1 MSSLEKASRGSTD
14 LCAKRTVSGSV
25 QCCPVP
31 GHEAIDTNWHT
42 VGCGISSLENFSSC
56 LDMALDTALD
66 TLLLV
71 ALLEQGWAWQT

>member
-14 LCAKRTVSGSV
+14 LCAKRTV

-56 LDMALDTALD
+56 LDVALGTALDTALD

-71 ALLEQGWAWQT
+71 ALLE

>member
-1 MSSLEKASRGSTD
+1 MSNLEKASRGSTD
-14 LCAKRTVSGSV
+14 LCAKRTV

-56 LDMALDTALD
+56 LDMALGTALD
-66 TLLLV
+66 SLLLV
-71 ALLEQGWAWQT
+71 ALLE

>member
-14 LCAKRTVSGSV
+14 LCAKRTV

-56 LDMALDTALD
+56 LDMALGTALD

>member
-14 LCAKRTVSGSV
+14 LCAKRTV

-71 ALLEQGWAWQT
+71 ALLE

>member
-1 MSSLEKASRGSTD
+1 MSNLEKASRGSTD
-14 LCAKRTVSGSV
+14 LCAKRTV

-56 LDMALDTALD
+56 LDMALGTALD

>member
-71 ALLEQGWAWQT
+71 ALLE

>member
-14 LCAKRTVSGSV
+14 LCAKRTV

-42 VGCGISSLENFSSC
+42 VGCGISSLDNFSSC